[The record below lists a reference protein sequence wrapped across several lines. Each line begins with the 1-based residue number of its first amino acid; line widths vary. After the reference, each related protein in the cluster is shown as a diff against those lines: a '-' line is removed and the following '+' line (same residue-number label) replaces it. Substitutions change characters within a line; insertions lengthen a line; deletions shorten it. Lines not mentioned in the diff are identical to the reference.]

1 MNILVFCDE
10 DLGVAGGGAR
20 QVVQFARA
28 LAARGHELRIVAPR
42 PSSDMKD
49 DAAFIGVRGVWVWV
63 PRLPMIR
70 PWAYLVGSAIAL
82 LWTMWREKPDV
93 MLWFDSPGQVAPLIC
108 AGVMRCPYVLFVN
121 GMAGEELTG
130 LWGWK
135 PIRNGIQGTLRVSGR
150 RAQAIVSVCREIPL
164 WMQREW
170 GIAADRCHVIRN
182 GVDPSVCVPRQK
194 KDACHRLGLD
204 PHASYI
210 GFVGGFFPWHGL
222 DTLVEAMT
230 IVCRE
235 CPAVKLLLVGD
246 GHTRPA
252 LQAMVRQRGLDDAV
266 SFVGRVRVEE
276 VPWWI
281 GASDVCVVLHR
292 PVRFYSGDSM
302 KLWEYLACARP
313 VVATAGEGYGDM
325 VEKLGAGLSVKEED
339 PVALAEG
346 VIRMLRDP
354 ASARKMGQ
362 AGHVAVVRSHTW
374 DMRAMELEQVCG
386 AVAAEHVRG
395 RVCA

>member
-1 MNILVFCDE
+1 M
-10 DLGVAGGGAR
+10 
-20 QVVQFARA
+20 
-28 LAARGHELRIVAPR
+28 
-42 PSSDMKD
+42 
-49 DAAFIGVRGVWVWV
+49 
-63 PRLPMIR
+63 
-70 PWAYLVGSAIAL
+70 
-82 LWTMWREKPDV
+82 
-93 MLWFDSPGQVAPLIC
+93 
-108 AGVMRCPYVLFVN
+108 
-121 GMAGEELTG
+121 
-130 LWGWK
+130 
-135 PIRNGIQGTLRVSGR
+135 SGR

-170 GIAADRCHVIRN
+170 GVAADRCHVIRN
-182 GVDPSVCVPRQK
+182 GVDPSVCVPRHK

-204 PHASYI
+204 PHALYI

-230 IVCRE
+230 MVCRE

-246 GHTRPA
+246 GHTSPA
-252 LQAMVRQRGLDDAV
+252 LQAMVLQRGLNDAV
-266 SFVGRVRVEE
+266 SFVGRVRAEE

-292 PVRFYSGDSM
+292 SVRFYSGDSM
-302 KLWEYLACARP
+302 KLWEYMACARP
-313 VVATAGEGYGDM
+313 VIATAGEGYGDM
-325 VEKLGAGLSVKEED
+325 VEHLGAGLSVKEED

-354 ASARKMGQ
+354 TSARKMGQ